1 MHLDMDHHI
10 FEVFK
15 LVLDINNFM
24 FIDVKKCQGDNNW
37 TCLQNK
43 GIFENVN
50 SKSCSPNPIF
60 IQETC
65 F

>member
-24 FIDVKKCQGDNNW
+24 FIDVKKCQGDNN
-37 TCLQNK
+37 
-43 GIFENVN
+43 
-50 SKSCSPNPIF
+50 
-60 IQETC
+60 
-65 F
+65 